1 MDYRKEYEFWLQSD
15 CFNEETKAEL
25 RAITDEKEIEDRFY
39 KNLKFGTGG
48 MRGIIGAGT
57 NRMNIYTITK
67 VTQGLANYILEVG
80 PKACEMGVVI
90 AHDSRIMS
98 PEFCEATALCLNANG
113 IKTYVFD
120 SLRPTPELSF
130 AVRELGCIAGIVITA
145 SHNPPEYNGY
155 KVYWEDGSQIV
166 APHDKNILAHVAAVP
181 GFDAVRTISKEK
193 AVADGLFNIVPAS
206 VDEHYYEELIKQTI
220 HGEIIPEV
228 ADDITIVYTP
238 LHGTGNVPVR
248 EVLKRLGF
256 KKVYVVEPQTVP
268 DGNFPTVKYP
278 NPEEP
283 SAFAMGIEL
292 AKQVDADVIMATDPD
307 ADRLGIYVKD
317 TTGVWKD
324 TSFGQD
330 PAYPYVRFNA
340 NMTGSLMAEY
350 VCREKL
356 AMGTLPANG
365 AICNTIV
372 SSTLPE
378 AIAAEYNLK
387 YIETLT
393 GFKYIG
399 EQIKLFEEN
408 HTYKFVYGMEESFG
422 CLVGD
427 YTRDKDAC
435 GAVVILCEIAAFYK
449 KQNKTLCDAMEE
461 VYKKYGYYFEGA
473 YGMTLKGVDG
483 AAQIK
488 AIMTQFRTSD
498 MKEFAGLK
506 VEAVR
511 DYESGIRTSLI
522 STEPDASADASCS
535 GAGQSGTQAQ
545 TNMGLPKSN
554 VMYYELENHAWFAAR
569 PSGNEPKIKFY
580 FGVNEDSL
588 HAAQDRITEMQ
599 DTVKDMLA

>member
-1 MDYRKEYEFWLQSD
+1 M
-15 CFNEETKAEL
+15 
-25 RAITDEKEIEDRFY
+25 
-39 KNLKFGTGG
+39 
-48 MRGIIGAGT
+48 
-57 NRMNIYTITK
+57 
-67 VTQGLANYILEVG
+67 
-80 PKACEMGVVI
+80 
-90 AHDSRIMS
+90 
-98 PEFCEATALCLNANG
+98 
-113 IKTYVFD
+113 
-120 SLRPTPELSF
+120 
-130 AVRELGCIAGIVITA
+130 
-145 SHNPPEYNGY
+145 
-155 KVYWEDGSQIV
+155 
-166 APHDKNILAHVAAVP
+166 
-181 GFDAVRTISKEK
+181 
-193 AVADGLFNIVPAS
+193 
-206 VDEHYYEELIKQTI
+206 
-220 HGEIIPEV
+220 
-228 ADDITIVYTP
+228 
-238 LHGTGNVPVR
+238 
-248 EVLKRLGF
+248 
-256 KKVYVVEPQTVP
+256 
-268 DGNFPTVKYP
+268 
-278 NPEEP
+278 
-283 SAFAMGIEL
+283 
-292 AKQVDADVIMATDPD
+292 
-307 ADRLGIYVKD
+307 
-317 TTGVWKD
+317 WKD

-535 GAGQSGTQAQ
+535 GTGQSGTQAQ

-580 FGVNEDSL
+580 FGVNEYSL
-588 HAAQDRITEMQ
+588 HAAQDRIAEMQ

>member
-1 MDYRKEYEFWLQSD
+1 MDYRKEYKFWLESD

-25 RAITDEKEIEDRFY
+25 RSLTDEKEIEDRFY

-166 APHDKNILAHVAAVP
+166 APHDKNILDHVAKVESFEAAKTM
-181 GFDAVRTISKEK
+181 DKEQAK
-193 AVADGLFNIVPAS
+193 ADGLFCMVPS
-206 VDEHYYEELIKQTI
+206 TVDEHYYEELIRQTI
-220 HGEIIPEV
+220 HGEIIPAV
-228 ADDITIVYTP
+228 ADDIKIVFTP

-256 KKVYVVEPQTVP
+256 TKVYVVEEQTTP
-268 DGNFPTVKYP
+268 DGNFPTVKSP

-317 TTGVWKD
+317 STGTWKD
-324 TSFGQD
+324 TSF
-330 PAYPYVRFNA
+330 AKESSYPYVRFNA

-350 VCREKL
+350 VCRENKN
-356 AMGTLPANG
+356 MGTLPANG

-378 AIAAEYNLK
+378 VIAKEYDLK

-408 HTYKFVYGMEESFG
+408 NTYKFIYGMEESFG

-449 KQNKTLCDAMEE
+449 QQNKTLCDAMEE

-488 AIMTQFRTSD
+488 AIMANFRNTQLT
-498 MKEFAGLK
+498 EFSGLK
-506 VEAVR
+506 VEAIR
-511 DYESGIRTSLI
+511 DYESDQRVSLI
-522 STEPDASADASCS
+522 DGS
-535 GAGQSGTQAQ
+535 Q
-545 TNMGLPKSN
+545 TKMGLPKAN

-580 FGVNEDSL
+580 FGVNEESFND
-588 HAAQDRITEMQ
+588 AQAKVEEMKA
-599 DTVKDMLA
+599 TLLGTGLLA

>member
-1 MDYRKEYEFWLQSD
+1 M
-15 CFNEETKAEL
+15 
-25 RAITDEKEIEDRFY
+25 
-39 KNLKFGTGG
+39 
-48 MRGIIGAGT
+48 
-57 NRMNIYTITK
+57 
-67 VTQGLANYILEVG
+67 
-80 PKACEMGVVI
+80 
-90 AHDSRIMS
+90 
-98 PEFCEATALCLNANG
+98 
-113 IKTYVFD
+113 
-120 SLRPTPELSF
+120 
-130 AVRELGCIAGIVITA
+130 
-145 SHNPPEYNGY
+145 YNGY

-166 APHDKNILAHVAAVP
+166 APHDRNILDHVAKVESFEAVKTM
-181 GFDAVRTISKEK
+181 DKEQ
-193 AVADGLFNIVPAS
+193 AQADGLFNMVPPS
-206 VDEHYYEELIKQTI
+206 VDEHYYQELIKQTI
-220 HGEIIPEV
+220 HGDIIPSV

-256 KKVYVVEPQTVP
+256 TKVYVVKEQTTP

-283 SAFAMGIEL
+283 SAFAMSIEL
-292 AKQVDADVIMATDPD
+292 AKKVDADVIMATDPD

-324 TSFGQD
+324 TPFAKD
-330 PAYPYVRFNA
+330 DAYPYVRFNA

-350 VCREKL
+350 VCRENKL
-356 AMGTLPANG
+356 MGTLPANG

-378 AIAAEYNLK
+378 VIAAEYGLK

-408 HTYKFVYGMEESFG
+408 NTYKFVYGMEESFG

-449 KQNKTLCDAMEE
+449 QQNKTLCDAMEE
-461 VYKKYGYYFEGA
+461 VYQKYGYYLEGA

-483 AAQIK
+483 AAKIK
-488 AIMTQFRTSD
+488 AIMEDYRTSNLT
-498 MKEFAGLK
+498 EFAGLK

-511 DYESGIRTSLI
+511 DYKSGIRRSLI
-522 STEPDASADASCS
+522 DGTE
-535 GAGQSGTQAQ
+535 TH
-545 TNMGLPKSN
+545 MGLPSSN

-580 FGVNEDSL
+580 FGVNEPTLDEAFAKIDELS
-588 HAAQDRITEMQ
+588 H
-599 DTVKDMLA
+599 